1 MLQQPIL
8 SVRIKRWLIK
18 YGLTYESLLAMRGQ
32 IIANFSVDHRVKS
45 DKISVGS

>member
-8 SVRIKRWLIK
+8 SGRIKRCLIK

-32 IIANFSVDHRVKS
+32 IIADFSVDHRVKS
-45 DKISVGS
+45 DQISVGP